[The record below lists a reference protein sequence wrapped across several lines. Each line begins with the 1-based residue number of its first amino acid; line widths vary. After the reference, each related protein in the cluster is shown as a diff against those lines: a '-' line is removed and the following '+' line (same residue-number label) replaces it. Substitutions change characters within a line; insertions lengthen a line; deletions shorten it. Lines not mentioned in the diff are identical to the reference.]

1 MVFSVVEEILISI
14 FLGNYDPKTSE
25 YCLVLVAVVVV
36 MRQMVE
42 TMMALVDNLTEGG
55 IVVTMWRWG
64 GMII

>member
-1 MVFSVVEEILISI
+1 M
-14 FLGNYDPKTSE
+14 GNYDPKTSE
-25 YCLVLVAVVVV
+25 YCLVLIAAVVV

-42 TMMALVDNLTEGG
+42 TMMALVDDLTEGG